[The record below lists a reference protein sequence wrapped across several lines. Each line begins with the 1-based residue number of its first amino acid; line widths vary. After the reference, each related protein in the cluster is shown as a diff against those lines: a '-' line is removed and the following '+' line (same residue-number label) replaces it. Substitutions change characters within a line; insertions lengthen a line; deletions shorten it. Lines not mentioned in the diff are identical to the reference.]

1 VGSDWS
7 ADDRRE
13 LADLDQLLRSLA
25 LSPRLPPEQLA
36 RLLERHRALLE
47 ERHEL
52 EQALVD
58 LGPRWRETKAV
69 LNRLHALLQHPPPPA
84 GDQQDGMA
92 G

>member
-1 VGSDWS
+1 MGLEWS

-25 LSPRLPPEQLA
+25 LSPRLPPEQLT

-47 ERHEL
+47 QRHEL

-58 LGPRWRETKAV
+58 LGPTWRETKAV
-69 LNRLHALLQHPPPPA
+69 LNRLDSLLQRHPPP
-84 GDQQDGMA
+84 GDQQDGQA

>member
-1 VGSDWS
+1 MGIDWS

-47 ERHEL
+47 ERHAL

-58 LGPRWRETKAV
+58 LGPTWRETKAA
-69 LNRLHALLQHPPPPA
+69 LNRLNSLLRHPPPPEGKQEGEA
-84 GDQQDGMA
+84 G
-92 G
+92 

>member
-1 VGSDWS
+1 MGSDWS

-36 RLLERHRALLE
+36 RLIERHRALLE

-58 LGPRWRETKAV
+58 LGPTWRETKAA
-69 LNRLHALLQHPPPPA
+69 LNRLNSLMQHRSARDARGEDGEA
-84 GDQQDGMA
+84 G
-92 G
+92 